1 MKKIELRKIAKFFPI
16 IGLVLFVYILYN
28 TGIERIANT
37 FVLIPFYYYLLALL
51 PFIPRLF
58 LRIYKWEYISKKQ
71 KLEIS
76 YFNLLKIYLI
86 GLYYGIV
93 TPVGLGWHIRILYL
107 KKRSNG
113 TIEKCLANS
122 VLDTATSFLA
132 QLILAFA
139 GSIIL
144 IEYFPG
150 VFPVILVVLVL
161 NFAAFAIFMKK
172 SSGSKL
178 VKIFIRPLI
187 PKRFKDRF
195 DKSLESIYED
205 IPRLR
210 DLVFP
215 LLVDIVLLF
224 LAASQTYIIALAFS
238 VDIPYVV
245 FVLLSI
251 VCVTISNLLPFSIG
265 GLGIREGAFV
275 VILSY
280 YNVAPAVA
288 VVISLSGYIVK
299 IVVPSIIG
307 LILSFKEKLELD
319 ELKKEVEQT

>member
-1 MKKIELRKIAKFFPI
+1 MLR
-16 IGLVLFVYILYN
+16 V
-28 TGIERIANT
+28 
-37 FVLIPFYYYLLALL
+37 
-51 PFIPRLF
+51 
-58 LRIYKWEYISKKQ
+58 YKWEYISRKQ
-71 KLEIS
+71 KLKVS
-76 YFNLLKIYLI
+76 YINLLKIYLI

-93 TPVGLGWHIRILYL
+93 TPIGLGWHVRILYL

-122 VLDTATSFLA
+122 IIDTATSFLA

-144 IEYFPG
+144 IEHFPG
-150 VFPVILVVLVL
+150 FFPVILIVLL
-161 NFAAFAIFMKK
+161 FNFAAFAVFMKK

-178 VKIFIRPLI
+178 VNIFLRPFI
-187 PKRFKDRF
+187 PKRYKERF
-195 DKSLESIYED
+195 DKSLKSIYDD
-205 IPRLR
+205 IPRIR
-210 DLVFP
+210 DLIFP
-215 LLVDIVLLF
+215 LLIDIVLLF
-224 LAASQTYIIALAFS
+224 LAALQTYIIALAFS
-238 VDIPYVV
+238 VNISYVV
-245 FVLLSI
+245 FVLISI

-299 IVVPSIIG
+299 IIVPSIIG
-307 LILSFKEKLELD
+307 LILSFKEKLELE
-319 ELKKEVEQT
+319 ELKKEADKI